1 MSSGPAHPGVLV
13 GVDGSPS
20 SRVAVRWAAHE
31 ATVRNIPLTP
41 VHVVS
46 TPAVSSSAL
55 SWPAVPIPA
64 ELRQWQEDEA
74 AKVMADA
81 IKLVEDSAA
90 EGARPEIK
98 SELFFS
104 APVPTLVDLS
114 KETQMVGCRGRGAL
128 RRGLLGSVSTGLIHH
143 PHCPVAVIH
152 DKVPSSMQPV
162 LVGIDGSPASELAT
176 AIAFDEASWRGV
188 DLVALHTWS
197 DAEVSDVPSLEW
209 SAQQAAA
216 EEPLA
221 ERITGWQDRYPDVSV
236 EGVAVWDQ
244 PARRLLDQSESTQLV
259 VVGSHGRGGFAGMLL
274 GSVSTAVVHGARI
287 PVIVARQPSN
297 WVHSVMVSI
306 HLHHRANCPAPSRNY
321 LKPHH

>member
-1 MSSGPAHPGVLV
+1 
-13 GVDGSPS
+13 
-20 SRVAVRWAAHE
+20 VRWAAHE
-31 ATVRNIPLTP
+31 ATVRNVPLTP
-41 VHVVS
+41 VHVVC

-81 IKLVEDSAA
+81 IKLVEDSAT

-114 KETQMVGCRGRGAL
+114 KETQMV
-128 RRGLLGSVSTGLIHH
+128 
-143 PHCPVAVIH
+143 
-152 DKVPSSMQPV
+152 
-162 LVGIDGSPASELAT
+162 
-176 AIAFDEASWRGV
+176 
-188 DLVALHTWS
+188 
-197 DAEVSDVPSLEW
+197 
-209 SAQQAAA
+209 
-216 EEPLA
+216 
-221 ERITGWQDRYPDVSV
+221 
-236 EGVAVWDQ
+236 
-244 PARRLLDQSESTQLV
+244 
-259 VVGSHGRGGFAGMLL
+259 VVGSHSRGGFAGMLL

-297 WVHSVMVSI
+297 WVYSVMVSI
-306 HLHHRANCPAPSRNY
+306 HLYHRANCPAPSRNY